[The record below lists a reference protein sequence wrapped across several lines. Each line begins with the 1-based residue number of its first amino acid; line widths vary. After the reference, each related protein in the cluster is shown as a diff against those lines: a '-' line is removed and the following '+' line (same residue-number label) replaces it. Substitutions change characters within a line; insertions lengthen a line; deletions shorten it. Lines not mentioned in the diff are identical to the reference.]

1 MRMRALRFGVGAIRA
16 LHYTTWQTDL
26 ITSDSLALSHRRV
39 ASERNKVYDAVSS
52 DNLRASVRW
61 INPSVRP
68 SLPPGLRYSHLSLLS
83 SPPPGRVSPRDW
95 REKSAA
101 AAVWRSPS
109 VFRVSWSACACFSHT
124 NIKHTPPRAPVQVRH
139 ACVRVETQR
148 EARAHTRNYNRD
160 IGRES
165 MFYLWTCVMKI
176 KEWKLKPINATGE
189 TLTILQNTVFLML
202 LSDKICQIEKNN
214 N

>member
-52 DNLRASVRW
+52 ENLRASVRW

-124 NIKHTPPRAPVQVRH
+124 NTKHTPPRAPVQVRH

-148 EARAHTRNYNRD
+148 EARARTHALLQQRHRERNNVLPLDMCNENKIMKAKTHKCNRGVFNN
-160 IGRES
+160 ITEHRFS
-165 MFYLWTCVMKI
+165 
-176 KEWKLKPINATGE
+176 NAA
-189 TLTILQNTVFLML
+189 VR
-202 LSDKICQIEKNN
+202 
-214 N
+214 